1 MDEVPAESRSRLR
14 HEVRVVGLV
23 GAGFFLSGF
32 YLIVLPP
39 VFPLLAAEFTL
50 SNTAL
55 GVLMTTYAVAS
66 GLTQIPIGILV
77 DRIGA
82 RWILIVGAAIC
93 AAVVTAIGF
102 ATSYVEL
109 LLLVTV
115 LGIAMCVFQPADY
128 AILSATVER
137 RRLGRAFSLHTFG
150 GNLGIM
156 AAPLSI
162 GLTAQWWGWRTA
174 MFAAGGF
181 GFVILIALLFG
192 HRLLQSDVTT
202 PAAAATL
209 RTGSAETK
217 DEKTERSLLLSA
229 PFLMFLLFFIVMSM
243 GGAGVR
249 TFTVTAMVEFH
260 DASLASAN
268 AALTAFYLASAIGI
282 LIGGVIADRTE
293 RHDLAVFAA
302 VLPGA
307 FAFAVIGGIVMP
319 VVMLTSA
326 LFAAGLGHGILRPSR
341 DKMVQ
346 MATPRG
352 SIGRTFGFITTGAY
366 CGNALTPALFGW
378 IVDLGQPRVVFWL
391 ISLLILLQ
399 GGVILAA
406 RQIMVRRQRTSDR
419 PAAR

>member
-1 MDEVPAESRSRLR
+1 MDEAPAESPRRPG
-14 HEVRVVGLV
+14 HEARVVGLV
-23 GAGFFLSGF
+23 SAGFFLSGA

-39 VFPLLAAEFTL
+39 VFPLLAAEFAL

-55 GVLMTTYAVAS
+55 GILMSTYAVAS

-82 RWILIVGAAIC
+82 RWVLIVGVAVS
-93 AAVVTAIGF
+93 AAVVTAFGF

-109 LLLVTV
+109 LLLVAV

-128 AILSATVER
+128 AILSAAIER
-137 RRLGRAFSLHTFG
+137 RRLGRVFSLHTFG

-162 GLTAQWWGWRTA
+162 GLMAQWWGWRAA
-174 MFAAGGF
+174 MFGAGAF
-181 GFVILIALLFG
+181 GFCVLIAFLAG
-192 HRLLQSDVTT
+192 HRLLHSDVVTHKT
-202 PAAAATL
+202 AASK
-209 RTGSAETK
+209 TGADGAKK
-217 DEKTERSLLLSA
+217 DKVGQSNLLSA

-243 GGAGVR
+243 GGAGIR

-260 DASLASAN
+260 DVSLASAN
-268 AALTAFYLASAIGI
+268 AALTTFYLASAIGI
-282 LIGGVIADRTE
+282 LIGGIVADRTE

-302 VLPGA
+302 VIPGA
-307 FAFAVIGGIVMP
+307 FAFAVIGGFVMP
-319 VVMLTSA
+319 VVMMTSA
-326 LFAAGLGHGILRPSR
+326 LFAAGLGHGVLRPSR

-378 IVDLGQPRVVFWL
+378 IIDLGEPRAVFLL
-391 ISLLILLQ
+391 ISLLIFLQ
-399 GGVILAA
+399 GGVILAT
-406 RQIMVRRQRTSDR
+406 RQVMVRRQRTSDSQ
-419 PAAR
+419 AAR